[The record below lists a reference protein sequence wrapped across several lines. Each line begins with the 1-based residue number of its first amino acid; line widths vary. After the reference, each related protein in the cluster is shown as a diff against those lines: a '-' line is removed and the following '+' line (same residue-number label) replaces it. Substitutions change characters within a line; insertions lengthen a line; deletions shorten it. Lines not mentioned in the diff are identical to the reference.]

1 MVCVVSLSFSR
12 LSSPCDVA
20 RFGIKFTTTVT
31 DLWKNVLNIVS
42 FFNEAADTISKS
54 NVQKPDFSFQF
65 FEWVSIKSR
74 STYVYNIYIN
84 IETGCIGNM
93 SNRICIKS
101 RWQFWM
107 QLYSNCNL
115 ITRDPS
121 LPQTSFT
128 LSGDRILSRLL
139 LLQQWNRQLLRIFEN
154 DVITRFIDN
163 FSFEQC
169 SYLPRVNI
177 HIRSE
182 WAQIDLLSHVGNN
195 KSRPFLL
202 NRNGQ
207 FEYVT
212 IGI

>member
-1 MVCVVSLSFSR
+1 MCWISFLFLMKLQTQYQSLTS
-12 LSSPCDVA
+12 
-20 RFGIKFTTTVT
+20 
-31 DLWKNVLNIVS
+31 KNQN
-42 FFNEAADTISKS
+42 
-54 NVQKPDFSFQF
+54 FSFQF

-169 SYLPRVNI
+169 SIYRESTYIYAVNEHKLTCCRMLGI
-177 HIRSE
+177 TNR
-182 WAQIDLLSHVGNN
+182 DLFYWIEMAN
-195 KSRPFLL
+195 L
-202 NRNGQ
+202 NM
-207 FEYVT
+207 
-212 IGI
+212 

>member
-1 MVCVVSLSFSR
+1 MKLQTQYQSLTS
-12 LSSPCDVA
+12 
-20 RFGIKFTTTVT
+20 
-31 DLWKNVLNIVS
+31 KNQN
-42 FFNEAADTISKS
+42 
-54 NVQKPDFSFQF
+54 FSFQF

-128 LSGDRILSRLL
+128 LSGDRILSRFVFTAATVKSSAVAYIWKWCYNTFYW
-139 LLQQWNRQLLRIFEN
+139 QFFFWAVQH
-154 DVITRFIDN
+154 
-163 FSFEQC
+163 
-169 SYLPRVNI
+169 LPRVNI
-177 HIRSE
+177 YIYAVNEHKLTCCRMLGITNR
-182 WAQIDLLSHVGNN
+182 DLFYWIEMAN
-195 KSRPFLL
+195 L
-202 NRNGQ
+202 NM
-207 FEYVT
+207 
-212 IGI
+212 

>member
-20 RFGIKFTTTVT
+20 RFGIKLTITVT

-84 IETGCIGNM
+84 IETGWIGNM

-115 ITRDPS
+115 ITWS
-121 LPQTSFT
+121 ITT
-128 LSGDRILSRLL
+128 T
-139 LLQQWNRQLLRIFEN
+139 NIFHFVWGSNLVKVCIYCCNSEI
-154 DVITRFIDN
+154 V
-163 FSFEQC
+163 SC
-169 SYLPRVNI
+169 YVYLKMM
-177 HIRSE
+177 
-182 WAQIDLLSHVGNN
+182 L
-195 KSRPFLL
+195 
-202 NRNGQ
+202 
-207 FEYVT
+207 
-212 IGI
+212 